1 MICLPTSQYLDPPLW
16 VSIVLFSSICFPL
29 ISSTIF
35 CLCPSPVPLHLSFD
49 RRFLRASVLV
59 CLSVC
64 VPLRI
69 VKATAKSLATAVAS
83 LSYQLTYC
91 ALLPSNETP
100 VEQRKTPTHRNQPNV
115 SFCVI
120 VFNCVDVSLTPV
132 QIIDC
137 AYTVCLSVC
146 LCICVFGW
154 VFLCAFHCFAC
165 FASTWSA
172 SKTE

>member
-1 MICLPTSQYLDPPLW
+1 MICPPTSHCGSLLFYFRRYVFLSL
-16 VSIVLFSSICFPL
+16 VLLSSAYVHLLFLSICHLTVAF
-29 ISSTIF
+29 S
-35 CLCPSPVPLHLSFD
+35 VPLSLS
-49 RRFLRASVLV
+49 V

-69 VKATAKSLATAVAS
+69 VKASAKSLATAVAS

-100 VEQRKTPTHRNQPNV
+100 VEQRRPQLIENQPNV